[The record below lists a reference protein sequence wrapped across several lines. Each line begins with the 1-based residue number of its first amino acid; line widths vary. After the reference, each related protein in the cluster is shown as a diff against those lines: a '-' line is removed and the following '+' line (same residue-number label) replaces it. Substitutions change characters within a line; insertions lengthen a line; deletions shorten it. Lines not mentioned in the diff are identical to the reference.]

1 MNELST
7 GRSFGVSEGDGKQW
21 YIPLFPVPLF
31 CLRAGTLDATVGSE
45 SALAPDQ
52 IASGFLPLSLFEL
65 AGLKQE
71 DGEPVPVV
79 FAILRNG
86 SLFSIE
92 RNQGRNEGVS
102 TAVGSPVVSLT
113 VGLSKTFTNLPDP
126 VIINVRIQVEVK
138 LQHSCKPR
146 S

>member
-1 MNELST
+1 MNELSI

-31 CLRAGTLDATVGSE
+31 CLHAGTLDAAVGNE

-52 IASGFLPLSLFEL
+52 IASGFLPLPLFQL
-65 AGLKQE
+65 AGSKQE

-86 SLFSIE
+86 GLFSIE
-92 RNQGRNEGVS
+92 RNQGTNEDVN
-102 TAVGSPVVSLT
+102 TTVGSPVVSLT
-113 VGLSKTFTNLPDP
+113 VGLNKTFTNLTDP
-126 VIINVRIQVEVK
+126 VIINVRIQVEVR